1 MTGFLLT
8 GSMLKAGKKSLL
20 AINAVLWAIPG
31 VIISTKGILAYS
43 TTVAG
48 CNKILY
54 LIAGSLLTLV
64 FFLFIFSKITKKYT
78 DRILRLP
85 DEKNSVFMIMNL
97 KGYIMFAFMITLGIV
112 LKSIHTVPIEFF
124 AFFYCGLGPALLYAA
139 MKFCCKIKTLAQ

>member
-8 GSMLKAGKKSLL
+8 GSMLKAEKKSLL

-43 TTVAG
+43 TVDG
-48 CNKILY
+48 CNKVLY

-78 DRILRLP
+78 DRILQLP

-97 KGYIMFAFMITLGIV
+97 KGYLMFAFMITLGLV
-112 LKSIHTVPIEFF
+112 LKSIHSVPIEFF

-139 MKFCCKIKTLAQ
+139 IKFSCKIKTLAQ